1 MHIWFRQACRTT
13 LKDIEHVYR
22 RWPSRIH
29 QQMQSK
35 LTRLNDQIVRQTRV
49 TKQTPRIGSRIDEK
63 FCPHNVDKLIVDRN
77 VTDRTEKTTTPNQ
90 EIIGIITSFEYEVIS
105 TGQVNILD
113 TTGCKERQAET

>member
-1 MHIWFRQACRTT
+1 
-13 LKDIEHVYR
+13 
-22 RWPSRIH
+22 
-29 QQMQSK
+29 
-35 LTRLNDQIVRQTRV
+35 
-49 TKQTPRIGSRIDEK
+49 
-63 FCPHNVDKLIVDRN
+63 LIVDRN